1 MSQCQEDRWL
11 RSKMVSIVII
21 GDTFLSYLV
30 SAPEIFFFFDDLTQ
44 SSPKQNFCGFSDIF
58 VRAKWNKEL

>member
-1 MSQCQEDRWL
+1 
-11 RSKMVSIVII
+11 MVSIVII

-58 VRAKWNKEL
+58 VRAK